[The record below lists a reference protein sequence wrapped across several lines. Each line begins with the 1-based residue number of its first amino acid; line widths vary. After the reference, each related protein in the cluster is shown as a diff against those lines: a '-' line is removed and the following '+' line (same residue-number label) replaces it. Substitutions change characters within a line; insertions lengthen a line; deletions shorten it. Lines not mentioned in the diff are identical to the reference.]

1 MKKQKFRLTLS
12 LKISLAVSII
22 LIVSYTIIF
31 TSVLMGQYNDSINRA
46 ETTAKD
52 MISVYSNQI
61 GTEIKSL
68 ENISKTLKSF
78 VEENIKSGEK
88 DRNSIIEIQKQLLEN
103 YSNIYGVSVT
113 FEANKFDGKDVTY
126 IGKEGAGSNGE
137 LQSYVIRDSKGY
149 KVLQSKSSKADSD
162 WYMKPRISRKIYISD
177 PKEYS
182 IDGKKVNLVTL
193 SVPILG
199 SDDTVLGVISLDIEI
214 NIFQELI
221 ETMKPNGG
229 TAQLLSEDGFFV
241 ANTENPESIMKDSR
255 ELGEPWVT
263 VTQATN
269 NDKDINGY
277 LDSDE
282 IDGKVLE
289 ITSDIKVNG
298 EDLGWK
304 LCSTIPKDNIIKN
317 VKEEIISVYIKAAIF
332 LVVTIICIAFIVN
345 KVVKRI
351 KYADKHLNI
360 LANGDL
366 TTEIDMGMLKS
377 NDEIGN
383 MMRSMNIMQETLR
396 SIVNNIQ
403 SECNIVAES
412 IESTDAQI
420 ESLKEKIEDVSS
432 TTEEIAAGMEET
444 AASTEEVNASST
456 EMKSDINGVVKKA
469 ENGVESSI
477 TIANKASKLKDDA
490 IRLEENAKEVRKK
503 LNDNL
508 QIALEK
514 TKSVDKINILT
525 KGILEIAEQTNLLSL
540 NAAIEAARAGEAGK
554 GFGVV
559 ANEIKELADV
569 SRSNVKEIQNITN
582 VVVQSVE
589 ELKKSSLEV
598 IAFIDNQV
606 IPDYQKLLSTGVN
619 YNDDADLFN
628 NLLNGVKDVSCELL
642 GNIEGMVEAIDE
654 ITVAATEG
662 AEGTLII
669 TDKVDEIV
677 NLSDSVMKNSKKTKV
692 CTEKLLSEISRFK
705 N

>member
-22 LIVSYTIIF
+22 LIVSYTTIF

-113 FEANKFDGKDVTY
+113 FEANKFDGKDVAY

-137 LQSYVIRDSKGY
+137 LQSYVIRDGKGY
-149 KVLQSKSSKADSD
+149 KVLQSKSSKSDSD
-162 WYMKPRISRKIYISD
+162 WYMKPRISRKTYISD

-199 SDDTVLGVISLDIEI
+199 SDNTVLGVISLDIEI